1 MWLWICTLIV
11 GFVPDSMGKRWFN
24 QNISIM
30 CFQVLSA
37 SLSSVITYHNRENLP
52 KRGICVANHTSPID
66 VLVLAC
72 DNPYALV
79 RHTMHYHYCFV
90 IMQKLKKQFIQ
101 NYHICT
107 IKITHLIIFLIFLVS
122 NIYYFL

>member
-11 GFVPDSMGKRWFN
+11 GFVPDSMGKRWMN
-24 QNISIM
+24 QNTSIM
-30 CFQVLSA
+30 CFQVLAA

-52 KRGICVANHTSPID
+52 KRGICVANHTSPVD

-79 RHTMHYHYCFV
+79 RLNKCTIII
-90 IMQKLKKQFIQ
+90 IMQIFKSSLSK
-101 NYHICT
+101 N
-107 IKITHLIIFLIFLVS
+107 IIF
-122 NIYYFL
+122 

>member
-11 GFVPDSMGKRWFN
+11 GVVPDSMGKRWLN
-24 QNISIM
+24 QNLSIM
-30 CFQVLSA
+30 CFQILAA

-52 KRGICVANHTSPID
+52 KRGICVANHTSPVD

-79 RHTMHYHYCFV
+79 RFNKCTIIII
-90 IMQKLKKQFIQ
+90 IMQIFKSSLSKDFI
-101 NYHICT
+101 
-107 IKITHLIIFLIFLVS
+107 F
-122 NIYYFL
+122 

>member
-11 GFVPDSMGKRWFN
+11 GFIPDSLGKRWLN
-24 QNISIM
+24 QNVSIM

-52 KRGICVANHTSPID
+52 KRGICVANHTSPVD

-79 RHTMHYHYCFV
+79 RHNMHCHY
-90 IMQKLKKQFIQ
+90 
-101 NYHICT
+101 YHIAKNGLS
-107 IKITHLIIFLIFLVS
+107 KICILIRHFKNTTLSYL
-122 NIYYFL
+122 L